1 MKVTGYLIR
10 EAIKRHE
17 LRRDT
22 SAKTFPEV
30 LHSFVGDNK
39 HTPDEI
45 IARFRASEDA
55 VAALQVAQARYNLII
70 EITALD
76 QKMTLMEAVKRIGG
90 AGRLEKMWRDSVIPK
105 SDRYSY
111 RDESMER
118 DTTKVYA
125 KPTMTQD
132 EREDRANK
140 AASRASAIRAAI
152 AAGNAT
158 EVDAEAIGLDPKLF
172 TE

>member
-22 SAKTFPEV
+22 SAKTFPET
-30 LHSFVGDNK
+30 LHKFVGDDK
-39 HTPDEI
+39 HSPDDI
-45 IARFRASEDA
+45 ISRYRASEDA
-55 VAALQVAQARYNLII
+55 VAALQVAQARYNL
-70 EITALD
+70 TVQVTVFD
-76 QKMTLMEAVKRIGG
+76 QKMSLLEAVKRIGG

-111 RDESMER
+111 RDETMER

-140 AASRASAIRAAI
+140 AASRAGAFRAAI

-158 EVDAEAIGLDPKLF
+158 EVDADSIGLDPKLF